1 MTSGPITS
9 WQIERGRV
17 EAVTD
22 FLFLGSKITA
32 QWLQPWN
39 SKTRA
44 PWKKSYDKPT
54 QHIKKQRYHFADKGP
69 YRQSYGFSS
78 SHVQMWELDPKE
90 DWALKNWSFWTVMLE
105 KTLESPLDCKIKPVN
120 NKGNQPWIF
129 TGRTEGEALILS
141 ATDVKS
147 WLIGKDPDAG
157 KDGRRK
163 EKVVAEDEMVGWH
176 HWLMDMN
183 LSKLWELVEDRG
195 AWHAE
200 VHGVAKS
207 WIQLSNWTITTTTK
221 K

>member
-9 WQIERGRV
+9 WQIEGGRV

-129 TGRTEGEALILS
+129 TGRTEGEALILW
-141 ATDVKS
+141 ATWCEEPTHWKRPWCWERRQEKGEGGGSGWDGWMAS
-147 WLIGKDPDAG
+147 LTEGHEFEQTLGAG
-157 KDGRRK
+157 GGERNLACWSPWGCK
-163 EKVVAEDEMVGWH
+163 ELD
-176 HWLMDMN
+176 
-183 LSKLWELVEDRG
+183 
-195 AWHAE
+195 
-200 VHGVAKS
+200 
-207 WIQLSNWTITTTTK
+207 TT
-221 K
+221 